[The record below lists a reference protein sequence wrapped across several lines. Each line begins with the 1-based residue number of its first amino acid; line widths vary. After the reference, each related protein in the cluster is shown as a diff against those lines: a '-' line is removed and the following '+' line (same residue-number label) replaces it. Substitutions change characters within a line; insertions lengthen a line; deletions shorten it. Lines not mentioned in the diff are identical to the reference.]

1 MGTIAIKKGLMA
13 FKVSAMNV
21 KVCRTCMHMV
31 VLPDDQ
37 GQRCTLGGFYVDH
50 VNGCKEWVLE
60 LDIREGDA

>member
-13 FKVSAMNV
+13 FEVAAMTA

-31 VLPDDQ
+31 VLPDHQ
-37 GQRCTLGGFYVDH
+37 GQRCTLGGFYVGN